1 MTHYLLS
8 VHTSDEPAEPMS
20 DEEMQRSQEAI
31 GTLEAE
37 MKASST
43 LVLSGRLHGPDT
55 ATVVRVTDGKAIT
68 TDGPFLE
75 AKEQIGGFYII
86 EAENLDDALGWA
98 SKTSAAISKPIEV
111 RPFFGISDARHTRA
125 ARASFRVSTSG

>member
-8 VHTSDEPAEPMS
+8 VHTSDQPAEPLT
-20 DEEMQRSQEAI
+20 DEAVQRSQEAI

-37 MKASST
+37 MKASSA

-86 EAENLDDALGWA
+86 EAENLDEALGWA
-98 SKTSAAISKPIEV
+98 SKTSAAINKPIEV
-111 RPFFGISDARHTRA
+111 RPFFGIADPRDA
-125 ARASFRVSTSG
+125 

>member
-111 RPFFGISDARHTRA
+111 RPFFGIADPRDT
-125 ARASFRVSTSG
+125 